1 MFNYGYSA
9 PGKRSTRCRHV
20 RLVRPRARTHRTWQD
35 GQGHSYL
42 DLPLYRDLGTRQS
55 LQAAAT
61 TQIAQA
67 RQG

>member
-42 DLPLYRDLGTRQS
+42 DYHYTGTSARHNRCKRQPRRRLPRHG
-55 LQAAAT
+55 
-61 TQIAQA
+61 
-67 RQG
+67 QG